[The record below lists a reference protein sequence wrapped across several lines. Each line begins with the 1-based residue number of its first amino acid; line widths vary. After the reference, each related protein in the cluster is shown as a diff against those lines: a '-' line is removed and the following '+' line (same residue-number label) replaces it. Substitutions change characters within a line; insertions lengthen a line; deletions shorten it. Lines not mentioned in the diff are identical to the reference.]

1 MRPKKAEMQ
10 RMGQE
15 ERQTIVQEVGLKI
28 EVPEGQGLAMK
39 ANIGIPWNKLRKLKR
54 WLNSF
59 GLQIASEKKQRKL
72 AEDLK
77 FADIYSEEMP
87 FVFSKT
93 GGGTEIRL
101 AVCVQVEDLTA
112 LVYSHLEEN
121 ME

>member
-1 MRPKKAEMQ
+1 MQ

-15 ERQTIVQEVGLKI
+15 ERETIAQEAGLKI
-28 EVPEGQGLAMK
+28 EVPEGQWLAMK
-39 ANIGIPWNKLRKLKR
+39 ADIGIPWNKLRELKR

-72 AEDLK
+72 AEGQK
-77 FADIYSEEMP
+77 FTDIYSEEMP
-87 FVFSKT
+87 FVFSKN

-101 AVCVQVEDLTA
+101 AVCAQVEDLTA
-112 LVYSHLEEN
+112 LVYGHLEEN